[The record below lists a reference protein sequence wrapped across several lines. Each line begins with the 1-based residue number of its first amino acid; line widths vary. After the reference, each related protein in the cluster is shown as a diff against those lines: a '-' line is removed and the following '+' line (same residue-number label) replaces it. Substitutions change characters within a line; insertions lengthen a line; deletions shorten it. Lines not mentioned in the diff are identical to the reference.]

1 MFEPFGEE
9 AVGQTRF
16 LIWKFT
22 VVRMFGDLRKLRRDK
37 HGQRVK

>member
-16 LIWKFT
+16 LIWKFIG
-22 VVRMFGDLRKLRRDK
+22 VRMLGDLRKLREERKMDK
-37 HGQRVK
+37 G